1 MTVIVASTLTLKP
14 GAYPAFLEQHGNAK
28 AMLERLGAS
37 NVRLM
42 GSIGGGPGG
51 GLVVSM
57 EFDDYASHGKF
68 TDAMLADPDGVAML
82 SAVGTDESPIVS
94 YQQTVWSVIDA

>member
-42 GSIGGGPGG
+42 GSIGGAPG
-51 GLVVSM
+51 
-57 EFDDYASHGKF
+57 K
-68 TDAMLADPDGVAML
+68 
-82 SAVGTDESPIVS
+82 
-94 YQQTVWSVIDA
+94 